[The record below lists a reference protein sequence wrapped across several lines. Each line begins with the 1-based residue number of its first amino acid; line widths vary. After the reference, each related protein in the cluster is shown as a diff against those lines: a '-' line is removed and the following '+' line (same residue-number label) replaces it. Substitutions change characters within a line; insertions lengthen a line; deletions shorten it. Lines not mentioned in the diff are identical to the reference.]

1 MEGQKKRRKKRDNIR
16 GRERLVLARDMQR
29 GNKRI
34 LVTKGTKVAGQPGSL
49 SLTSINRERRV
60 ESWPIAIEIRQKEVE
75 NRLANR
81 EALIQPRFPA
91 KRQSGTNPRSLR
103 GVPFAPSH
111 LAPCRGFLSPSAF
124 TLSTAT
130 YRNQTRATSGR
141 AAVSRAAHRRNFFD
155 VPPPPSLWLSI
166 ARERERGFVTV
177 SSLADPVGGFIRSS
191 WRWSGNKTGYR
202 YINSGRP
209 F

>member
-1 MEGQKKRRKKRDNIR
+1 M
-16 GRERLVLARDMQR
+16 VLARDMQR

-155 VPPPPSLWLSI
+155 VPPPPPPPWLSI

-191 WRWSGNKTGYR
+191 
-202 YINSGRP
+202 
-209 F
+209 

>member
-1 MEGQKKRRKKRDNIR
+1 
-16 GRERLVLARDMQR
+16 MQH

-49 SLTSINRERRV
+49 SLTRINRGRREEA
-60 ESWPIAIEIRQKEVE
+60 ESWPIEIRQKEVE

-166 ARERERGFVTV
+166 AREREREG
-177 SSLADPVGGFIRSS
+177 L
-191 WRWSGNKTGYR
+191 
-202 YINSGRP
+202 
-209 F
+209 

>member
-1 MEGQKKRRKKRDNIR
+1 
-16 GRERLVLARDMQR
+16 MQR

-155 VPPPPSLWLSI
+155 VPPPPPPPWLSI